1 MVVAYP
7 DVGTE
12 GDEERGADGTNSPE
26 PTEKRRPS
34 DSSKEG
40 EGSRELGSI
49 NGEGHPPESF
59 ISLNIRK
66 VLCLNCR
73 KNENA
78 AYDDGS
84 DGHEVH
90 CMVGA

>member
-1 MVVAYP
+1 
-7 DVGTE
+7 
-12 GDEERGADGTNSPE
+12 
-26 PTEKRRPS
+26 
-34 DSSKEG
+34 
-40 EGSRELGSI
+40 
-49 NGEGHPPESF
+49 
-59 ISLNIRK
+59 
-66 VLCLNCR
+66 LCLDCR